1 MITNFLLVFGIVM
14 IISGLFSYK
23 QMKVT
28 AGVYDDMRR
37 KGELLVG
44 EKRFLAI
51 FISGVVAL
59 SVDGS
64 GKIRDAVKISGMLPF
79 RRVKKTPLPYT
90 GKKITA
96 LDDFR
101 DGVDKDTAR
110 IVSSMVRRYAK

>member
-28 AGVYDDMRR
+28 AGVY
-37 KGELLVG
+37 ELLVG

-79 RRVKKTPLPYT
+79 RRVKKTSLPYT

-96 LDDFR
+96 LDTFR
-101 DGVDKDTAR
+101 ESVDKDTAR
-110 IVSSMVRRYAK
+110 IVSGMVRRYAK